1 MIGNGWRMLMESL
14 SVGRGISL
22 PVTGAS
28 ATQAMLLTTS
38 TYSQTREQFGIS
50 IASMEGIQEK
60 LAALATNAYRATAN
74 INLST
79 WALDAGH
86 RPSIISAIVKYR
98 NTQLLQQSS
107 IDAMDVH
114 GGRAVMQGKRNY
126 VANVYTGAP
135 VAITV
140 EGANILTRSLM
151 IFGQGLIRCHQ
162 TMLDELN
169 ALHDNNKESILN
181 FDRALTK
188 HVGNFM
194 RNIARAILFSW
205 TRGRLAKP
213 YGDSTTRIY
222 YRNLA
227 VLSAKFACLS
237 DIALLLLAGS
247 LKRKEMV
254 SGRFADAISAM
265 YEISACLK
273 LYEEKFQNDD
283 KVKSILKLSILK
295 LVKEADTAMLTN
307 IESLPVNRVVKLLLK
322 FLFFPFSVTNAKID
336 DRLIVSSSKSIAD
349 IDWLLENFSSCLCS
363 KLKDIPDHP
372 FYILFQGYEAGILL
386 KALKQKVKK
395 AGYKYQPSSTLEVW
409 LQELVDS
416 DVLASEEKNDW
427 LRLNEIVLESLKVDD
442 FENSET

>member
-1 MIGNGWRMLMESL
+1 
-14 SVGRGISL
+14 
-22 PVTGAS
+22 
-28 ATQAMLLTTS
+28 
-38 TYSQTREQFGIS
+38 
-50 IASMEGIQEK
+50 
-60 LAALATNAYRATAN
+60 
-74 INLST
+74 
-79 WALDAGH
+79 
-86 RPSIISAIVKYR
+86 
-98 NTQLLQQSS
+98 
-107 IDAMDVH
+107 MDVH

-126 VANVYTGAP
+126 VANVYAGAP

-162 TMLDELN
+162 TMLDELT
-169 ALHDNNKESILN
+169 ALHDNNKKSILN
-181 FDRALTK
+181 FDKALTK
-188 HVGNFM
+188 HVSNFI

-213 YGDSTTRIY
+213 YGDSTTSVY

-237 DIALLLLAGS
+237 DIALLLLTGS

-283 KVKSILKLSILK
+283 KVKSILKLSILG
-295 LVKEADTAMLTN
+295 LIKEADTAMLAN
-307 IESLPVNRVVKLLLK
+307 IESLPINRVVKLLLQ
-322 FLFFPFSVTNAKID
+322 FLFFPFAVTNAKID
-336 DRLIVSSSKSIAD
+336 DRLIISSSKSVAD
-349 IDWLLENFSSCLCS
+349 IEWLLENFSSCLCS
-363 KLKDIPDHP
+363 DLKDIPGHP

-416 DVLASEEKNDW
+416 DVLASEEKNEC

-442 FENSET
+442 FENSEI

>member
-1 MIGNGWRMLMESL
+1 
-14 SVGRGISL
+14 
-22 PVTGAS
+22 
-28 ATQAMLLTTS
+28 
-38 TYSQTREQFGIS
+38 
-50 IASMEGIQEK
+50 
-60 LAALATNAYRATAN
+60 
-74 INLST
+74 
-79 WALDAGH
+79 
-86 RPSIISAIVKYR
+86 
-98 NTQLLQQSS
+98 
-107 IDAMDVH
+107 MDVH

-151 IFGQGLIRCHQ
+151 IFGQGLIRCHE

-169 ALHDNNKESILN
+169 ALHDNSKESILN

-194 RNIARAILFSW
+194 RNIARAILFPW
-205 TRGRLAKP
+205 TRGSLAKP
-213 YGDSTTRIY
+213 YGDSTTRMY

-237 DIALLLLAGS
+237 DIALLLLTGS

-254 SGRFADAISAM
+254 SGRFADAICAM

-295 LVKEADTAMLTN
+295 LIKEADTAMLTN
-307 IESLPVNRVVKLLLK
+307 IESLPINRFAKLLLK
-322 FLFFPFSVTNAKID
+322 FLFFPFAVTNVKID

-363 KLKDIPDHP
+363 DLKDIPGHP

-386 KALKQKVKK
+386 KGLKQKVKK
-395 AGYKYQPSSTLEVW
+395 AGYKYQPSSTLEAW
-409 LQELVDS
+409 LEELVDN
-416 DVLASEEKNDW
+416 DVLASEEKDEW
-427 LRLNEIVLESLKVDD
+427 LRLNEIVLETLKVDD
-442 FENSET
+442 FENSKT

>member
-1 MIGNGWRMLMESL
+1 
-14 SVGRGISL
+14 
-22 PVTGAS
+22 
-28 ATQAMLLTTS
+28 
-38 TYSQTREQFGIS
+38 
-50 IASMEGIQEK
+50 
-60 LAALATNAYRATAN
+60 
-74 INLST
+74 
-79 WALDAGH
+79 
-86 RPSIISAIVKYR
+86 
-98 NTQLLQQSS
+98 
-107 IDAMDVH
+107 
-114 GGRAVMQGKRNY
+114 
-126 VANVYTGAP
+126 
-135 VAITV
+135 
-140 EGANILTRSLM
+140 
-151 IFGQGLIRCHQ
+151 
-162 TMLDELN
+162 
-169 ALHDNNKESILN
+169 
-181 FDRALTK
+181 
-188 HVGNFM
+188 
-194 RNIARAILFSW
+194 
-205 TRGRLAKP
+205 
-213 YGDSTTRIY
+213 
-222 YRNLA
+222 LA
-227 VLSAKFACLS
+227 VLSAKFACMS
-237 DIALLLLAGS
+237 DIALLLLTGS

-254 SGRFADAISAM
+254 SGRFADAICAM

-395 AGYKYQPSSTLEVW
+395 AGYKYQPSVTLEVW

-442 FENSET
+442 FENLET